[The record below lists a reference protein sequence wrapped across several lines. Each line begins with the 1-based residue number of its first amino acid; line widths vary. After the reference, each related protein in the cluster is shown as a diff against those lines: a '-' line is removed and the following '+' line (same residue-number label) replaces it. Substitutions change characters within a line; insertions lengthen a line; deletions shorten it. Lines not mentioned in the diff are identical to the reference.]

1 MKELKKVDYR
11 ILAEFMKNSR
21 LSDRQLAK
29 NLEISQP
36 TVTRRRTML
45 EKQKLLEYTAVPD
58 LKKLGFEMLAITF
71 ANWKHEHEE
80 HDERIDEA
88 KAFCEKHPSILFV
101 STGRG
106 LGTDRVA
113 VSVHK
118 NYSDYHNLMTELR
131 QEWGG
136 YLEKIDSF
144 IVSLQKDTILM
155 NFTFKCLAELIK
167 KSGNDPRKARKQR

>member
-1 MKELKKVDYR
+1 
-11 ILAEFMKNSR
+11 
-21 LSDRQLAK
+21 
-29 NLEISQP
+29 
-36 TVTRRRTML
+36 
-45 EKQKLLEYTAVPD
+45 
-58 LKKLGFEMLAITF
+58 MLAITF
-71 ANWKHEHEE
+71 ANWKHEHNEDEE
-80 HDERIDEA
+80 RTDEA
-88 KAFCEKHPSILFV
+88 KAFCEKHPNILFV

-106 LGTDRVA
+106 LGTDRVT

-118 NYSDYHNLMTELR
+118 NYADYHNFMTELR

-167 KSGNDPRKARKQR
+167 KSGNDPRKARKQT